1 MASIQKRPTASGEI
15 RWGVRYRDPD
25 QRTMVGVTLD
35 A

>member
-1 MASIQKRPTASGEI
+1 MAGVQKRRTGSGEI
-15 RWGVRYRDPD
+15 RWDVRYRDPD